1 MSLILAP
8 KTQRERRTD
17 PRHVFQL
24 PALVKHGAAGRRS
37 TATITTRDISS
48 GGIFFFAGTKVKAG
62 SQIDLILVMPP
73 EIKRFAHRWVCCQA
87 TVVRVERKRK
97 QFGVAARIGRCEALP
112 MAEAR

>member
-1 MSLILAP
+1 M
-8 KTQRERRTD
+8 KTRNKSERRTAA
-17 PRHVFQL
+17 RHVFQL
-24 PALVKHGAAGRRS
+24 PALVKHGHGGRRA

-48 GGIFFFAGTKVKAG
+48 GGVFFFAGSKVKEG
-62 SQIDLILVMPP
+62 SEIDLILVMPP

-97 QFGVAARIGRCEALP
+97 QFGVAARIARCEALP